1 MSQCWAC
8 VNCIIRALRLVL
20 FGFFTVSASVGALI
34 AVTQVIGA
42 LGGARNALPLE
53 DVAQSLGI
61 DLAAAGTFAFFLRR
75 DLQVRAC
82 AATCISCVHPAALLA
97 GARFSDFLGHIYMC
111 WDLTYS

>member
-1 MSQCWAC
+1 M
-8 VNCIIRALRLVL
+8 L
-20 FGFFTVSASVGALI
+20 FGFFAVSASVGALI

-61 DLAAAGTFAFFLRR
+61 DLAAAGTFAFFLCR

-82 AATCISCVHPAALLA
+82 AVTCRPYVPPQFYLLGAVPQAYLYLPGALTPE
-97 GARFSDFLGHIYMC
+97 G
-111 WDLTYS
+111 